1 MSRPAF
7 GDWCYEAALPAI
19 PLHGLRH
26 THASLALSL
35 GINPRL
41 VSERLGHSTVA
52 FTLDVYAHVL
62 PRDDKLAAEQVAE
75 LLGGVVPDDS

>member
-1 MSRPAF
+1 VYRSRRRISSLARVS
-7 GDWCYEAALPAI
+7 AI

-75 LLGGVVPDDS
+75 MLGAERDDQ

>member
-1 MSRPAF
+1 
-7 GDWCYEAALPAI
+7 
-19 PLHGLRH
+19 
-26 THASLALSL
+26 L

-62 PRDDKLAAEQVAE
+62 PKADKEAAERVAE
-75 LLGGVVPDDS
+75 LLGAVTSTAD